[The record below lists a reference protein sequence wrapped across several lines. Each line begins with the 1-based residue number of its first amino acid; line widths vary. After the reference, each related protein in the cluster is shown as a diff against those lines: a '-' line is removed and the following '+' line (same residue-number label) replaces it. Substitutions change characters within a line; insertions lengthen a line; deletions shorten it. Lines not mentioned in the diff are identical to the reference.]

1 MVQGTSPARDPVCGM
16 AVDAAAAP
24 AEAFS
29 GGERYVFCCA
39 GCRDAFLAEPARYLA
54 PSATPPVTQRP
65 FAAATPTLWTCPMH
79 PELRANAPGA
89 CPICGMALEPAMPSA
104 ADGANPELADMT
116 RRFWAS
122 AALALPLFALAMGG
136 HAAQALVS
144 PRLLTWIELVLA
156 TPIVLWGGAPFFVR
170 GWRSL
175 ASGRLNMFTLIGLGT
190 GIAYGYSLVAAL
202 APGLFPASLRDA
214 QGGVAVYF
222 ESAGVIVALVLLGQ
236 VLELKARAK
245 SADAIR
251 ALLDLAPKTAR
262 RIDGSGIERDV
273 PLDQVEPGDRLRVR
287 PGEKV
292 PVDGIVVEG
301 RSAIDE
307 SMITGEAM
315 PVEKG
320 PGDAVTGAT
329 LNGAGALI
337 VRAERVRAETLL
349 ARIVARVAEAQ
360 RSRAPIQALADRV
373 SAWFVPGVIL
383 LSAATFAGWLAYGP
397 APALGFALVNA
408 IAVLIVACP
417 CALGLATPMSIL
429 VGTGRGASAGVL
441 IRNAEALERLEK
453 IDTLVIDKTGTL
465 TEGKPRLMKLVPAP
479 NVDAEALLRLAAS
492 LEQASEHPLAAALVA
507 AARTRGL
514 ALAPVAD
521 FKSRP
526 GRGVVGTVEGHALAL
541 GNETLLAELGLAAQ
555 GPDVQF
561 LAAEAEALARE
572 GSSVMRAALDGRFAG
587 LIATADPIRPGAQAA
602 LDALR
607 RDGIEIVMATGD
619 GRGTAEAVARR
630 LGIQRVF
637 AGLLPEEKADAVQRL
652 AAEGRRV
659 AMAGDGI
666 NDAPALAAA
675 EVGIA
680 LGTGAD
686 VAIESAA
693 ITLVKGDLGAIL
705 RARTLSRAVMRNIR
719 ANLFLAFA
727 FNALALPIAAGALY
741 PAFGLLLSPMVA
753 SAAMSASSVT
763 VIGNALR
770 LRRLKL

>member
-1 MVQGTSPARDPVCGM
+1 M

-373 SAWFVPGVIL
+373 SGWFVPGVIL

>member
-1 MVQGTSPARDPVCGM
+1 M